1 MRCLPLLFLPALLA
15 VPAAAEKA
23 DVYAI
28 TGARI
33 VTVAG
38 PPIEKGT
45 VVLRDGVIEAVGA
58 VPVPPD
64 ARVIDATGLTLTP
77 GLIDGFGGIGLP
89 APAPR
94 SREAAPSPSP
104 SPAPS
109 LTPEAMALD
118 RIRPADVAKARDRGI
133 TTALVIAKDG
143 VLPGRSVL
151 INLGGDKPE
160 DMVLRQPESLH
171 VHMATLTRRYPAS
184 LMGTVAL
191 VRQALYDSSRYR
203 EEWAAYERAPLGK
216 KRPRYDPQLAAW
228 REVATGQMRLVVTAS
243 RENDIR
249 RALALADEFKIKVA
263 VAGAPQAF
271 RLAELIKARKLP
283 LLVSVN
289 FDPPG
294 AVEAFFGFG
303 GTDEEQQRKEIE
315 DATRNPAALEKAG
328 VPFALVSGHAPDF
341 LAGVR
346 KAIEAGLSRET
357 ALRALT
363 LRAAEMLGIADRAGG
378 LEPGKMAN
386 LVAWSGEPLTKE
398 AKAKMVFVDGKLYE
412 PEERPDS
419 RREDEGEKPT
429 EEGVQ
434 P

>member
-1 MRCLPLLFLPALLA
+1 MLLLLVPTTLLA
-15 VPAAAEKA
+15 APAAAEKA

-38 PPIEKGT
+38 PTIDKGT

-58 VPVPPD
+58 VALPPD
-64 ARVIDATGLTLTP
+64 ARVIDGAGLTLTP

-94 SREAAPSPSP
+94 PREASPSPSP
-104 SPAPS
+104 SPAPA

-118 RIRPADVAKARDRGI
+118 RLRPADVSRARDRGI
-133 TTALVIAKDG
+133 TTALVIPKDG

-160 DMVLRQPESLH
+160 DMVLRQPAALH
-171 VHMATLTRRYPAS
+171 VHMATLSRRYPSS

-191 VRQALYDSSRYR
+191 VRQALYDAARYR
-203 EEWAAYERAPLGK
+203 EEWAAYERAPRGR
-216 KRPRYDPQLAAW
+216 KRPRYDPHLAAW
-228 REVATGQMRLVVTAS
+228 QDVAAGRMRLVVTAS

-249 RALALADEFKIKVA
+249 RALALADEFKIEVA

-271 RLAELIKARKLP
+271 RLAELVKARKLP

-289 FDPPG
+289 FDPPR
-294 AVEAFFGFG
+294 AVESFFGFG
-303 GTDEEQQRKEIE
+303 GADEERQRKEIE
-315 DATRNPAALEKAG
+315 EATRNPAALEKAG
-328 VPFALVSGHAPDF
+328 VAFALVSGHAADF

-363 LRAAEMLGIADRAGG
+363 LGAAEMLGIGDRTGS

-386 LVAWSGEPLTKE
+386 LVAWSAEPLTRE
-398 AKAKMVFVDGKLYE
+398 ARARMVFVDGELYE
-412 PEERPDS
+412 PEDRPDS

-429 EEGVQ
+429 EEEVQ